1 MNGPI
6 FTTGER
12 LYVEP
17 RQWTAQLRGPVSW
30 VGTGSAVVRR
40 DVADHRMLTS
50 DYSKVHD
57 GRAYS
62 VTDETITTRV
72 NDVCRSAVEFLR
84 RGSVKTQHPENS
96 LPLEIAFYERP
107 DPSQDDRILFLD
119 TLLGGAPDTVYGAPA
134 GAVAYVVN
142 NTRAA
147 QVTLLVACYDAVASG
162 SPIYRRVLRKLG
174 RQA

>member
-17 RQWTAQLRGPVSW
+17 RLWTAQLRGPASW

-40 DVADHRMLTS
+40 DVADPRMLTA
-50 DYSKVHD
+50 DYSRVHD
-57 GRAYS
+57 GRAYN
-62 VTDETITTRV
+62 VTDETLTTMV
-72 NDVCRSAVEFLR
+72 NSVCGSAVEFVK
-84 RGSVKTQHPENS
+84 RGSVKTKHLETS

-107 DPSQDDRILFLD
+107 DASQDGRVFFLD
-119 TLLGGAPDTVYGAPA
+119 TLLGGAPDTVYGASE
-134 GAVAYVVN
+134 GEVRHVVN
-142 NTRAA
+142 NARPA

-174 RQA
+174 REV